1 MCGMREPCVY
11 LLASRRDGALYLGVT
26 SNLPKRVWE
35 HRNHFVD
42 GFTTKYGI
50 RRLVWFERHETMESA
65 IAREKSIKKWKR
77 AWKIELI
84 EAMNPEWCD
93 LFDDFTA

>member
-1 MCGMREPCVY
+1 MREPCVY